1 MTAPKASQ
9 KTNSKKT
16 APKSKKTKTAPKPV
30 SKTAASAAKKE
41 VLSRLKDN
49 NSTASVGLG
58 KNDNGDYVVV
68 VKFAKKPSKRL
79 VSALSKGLTV
89 EVQTEVVEAA
99 VALSPKKDKALPEK
113 LLPEALLT
121 TLTQGVLKVVQQ
133 VVKKKASKKTNKK
146 TEANSKTLTKK

>member
-1 MTAPKASQ
+1 M
-9 KTNSKKT
+9 T

-68 VKFAKKPSKRL
+68 VKFASKPTKKL
-79 VSALSKGLTV
+79 IAALSKGLTV
-89 EVQTEVVEAA
+89 EVQTEVVETA
-99 VALSPKKDKALPEK
+99 VALSTPKKEKALSTNEKVLAEK
-113 LLPEALLT
+113 LLPEALLNS
-121 TLTQGVLKVVQQ
+121 LTQGVLKVVQQ
-133 VVKKKASKKTNKK
+133 VVKKKAPKKANKK
-146 TEANSKTLTKK
+146 SKKTLTKK